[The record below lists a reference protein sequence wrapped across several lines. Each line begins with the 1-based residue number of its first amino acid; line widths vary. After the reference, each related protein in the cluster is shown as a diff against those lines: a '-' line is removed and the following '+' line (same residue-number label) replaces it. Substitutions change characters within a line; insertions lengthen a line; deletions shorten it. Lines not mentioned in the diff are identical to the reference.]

1 MRFILFACLLAC
13 LWACAGCAAF
23 TDYAEAPSRGSTWSA
38 EDVVWRNNLPVSP
51 LHMEVSASRSHLAWG
66 DTVIITARLVN
77 DLAQPVS
84 VMFGNGCTG
93 GHSLWLGDELVYRP
107 ERACTMATVTRTY
120 PPGSG
125 DPFTIAWVWNQERIR
140 PGAYRFVV
148 GLGSTGEMDSGEV
161 PIVLQ
166 YR

>member
-1 MRFILFACLLAC
+1 MRFILFTFHFTCLL
-13 LWACAGCAAF
+13 ACAGCAAF
-23 TDYAEAPSRGSTWSA
+23 TDYAEVPSRGPSGYTA
-38 EDVVWRNNLPVSP
+38 DVVWRNQLPVSP

-77 DLAQPVS
+77 DLAQPVG
-84 VMFGNGCTG
+84 VRFANGCTG

-107 ERACTMATVTRTY
+107 ERMCTMSTVTRTY

-140 PGAYRFVV
+140 SGVYRFVV